1 MKIFY
6 KLLLFVVVLA
16 VAAPFIIKDER
27 GRPLMSLNGLH
38 MPSLSK
44 PPLPDIKGALGQIK
58 KHLPTLGDEGEHSAL
73 TAYKWQDAQGNWHYS
88 DQRQPGRSTVAVNVD
103 PDANVVHLDP
113 APAPG
118 KAPPPRSHSPKAPAK
133 SPTWSPLANATHT
146 LQQARHVNQLVQDNF
161 NRQQAIID
169 QQ

>member
-1 MKIFY
+1 MKLFY

-27 GRPLMSLNGLH
+27 GRPLMSLSRLH
-38 MPSLSK
+38 MPALSK

-58 KHLPTLGDEGEHSAL
+58 NHLPTLGDDSGHSTL

-88 DQRQPGRSTVAVNVD
+88 DHRQAGRSNVAVSVN
-103 PDANVVHLDP
+103 PDANVIHLDQ

-118 KAPPPRSHSPKAPAK
+118 KTTPQSTRPTKAPAK
-133 SPTWSPLANATHT
+133 TQPWSPLANATHT

-169 QQ
+169 RQ